1 MPEVLDLAHMGQE
14 MERRTMNWTN
24 DTAHTAEDWLNDEVR
39 AFSRNNTELAK
50 EIEDK
55 TEGIVQ
61 GVGSWVKGEV
71 EKMRINELQL
81 AQVQSAEDSNSVAT
95 GIVAGIAGACAGVA
109 LYAVVN
115 RKSESASVHQPLL

>member
-1 MPEVLDLAHMGQE
+1 MPEVVDLMNMGKE

-39 AFSRNNTELAK
+39 AFSRNNTELSK
-50 EIEDK
+50 DIEDK
-55 TEGIVQ
+55 MDSIVQ

>member
-1 MPEVLDLAHMGQE
+1 MPEVWDLENMGKE
-14 MERRTMNWTN
+14 MERRTMNWTE
-24 DTAHTAEDWLNDEVR
+24 DMSHTAEDWLNDEVR

-71 EKMRINELQL
+71 EKMRINELAL
-81 AQVQSAEDSNSVAT
+81 AQAQSAEDSNSVAT